1 MMNMLV
7 ADQLRHHSAKR
18 PHKLAVVEGDRRLT
32 YAELDALADAFA
44 ALLRSRGVKR
54 GDRVAILAPSGIDW
68 ITYYLG
74 VQRCGAAAVPLNW
87 KLTPAEISSN
97 ARALD
102 VALAVVDPALDGT
115 LAAGIP
121 VDLKLIAGGVGD
133 TSVAHLVQ
141 AHRRVRVE
149 CDVDEND
156 TQAIMLT
163 GGTTGSQKG
172 VVLSHRN
179 IFWNTLQLVVDT
191 EMDEDDV
198 TILATPLH
206 HAGAL
211 IIWFIPHLYLGATSV
226 ILPEYSTEA
235 LIETIAANRV
245 TNGWTPPSMT
255 RDLLQHPLARQRDLS
270 CFKRW
275 YVAGGPFPRRDREE
289 MKALIPGVKIFYQ
302 YGLTEAG
309 VMVSV
314 LRDKDYERAPDSIG
328 RPFSHCEVKIV
339 RDDGTTAAPGEVGE
353 IVLRSP
359 SVMQGYFRQ
368 PEATAETIR
377 SGWLHTGDL
386 GSTNDSGYIHFHDRL
401 KDMVKTGG
409 NNVYSQQVEQVLQR
423 HPCVREVAVFGVPSE
438 KWGEEVTAVVVL
450 RDGTKATDEDIQAYG
465 REHLARYM
473 VPKQVIFLPY
483 EELPV
488 NYSGKIVKKELRAR
502 YAGGAR

>member
-7 ADQLRHHSAKR
+7 ADHLRNHAANR
-18 PHKLAVVEGDRRLT
+18 PQKTAVIEGDRRLT
-32 YAELDALADAFA
+32 YAELDALADSFA
-44 ALLRSRGVKR
+44 ALLRSRGVEQR
-54 GDRVAILAPSGIDW
+54 DRVAILAPSGIDW

-74 VQRCGAAAVPLNW
+74 VQRCGATAVPLNW
-87 KLTPAEISSN
+87 KLTPPELSN
-97 ARALD
+97 NIRSMD
-102 VALAVVDPALDGT
+102 VALVVVDPTMERA
-115 LAAGIP
+115 LAADLP
-121 VDLKLIAGGVGD
+121 SDLKLVAGGQGG
-133 TSVAHLVQ
+133 TSVARLVD
-141 AHRRVRVE
+141 AHRGVHVDS
-149 CDVDEND
+149 DVDEND

-163 GGTTGSQKG
+163 GGTTGAQKG
-172 VVLSHRN
+172 VMLSHRN

-191 EMDEDDV
+191 EMNEDDV

-211 IIWFIPHLYLGATSV
+211 IIWFLPHLYLGATSV

-235 LIETIAANRV
+235 LIETIAEHRV

-255 RDLLQHPLARQRDLS
+255 RDLLEHPLARKRDLS
-270 CFKRW
+270 SFRRW

-289 MKALIPGVKIFYQ
+289 MKALVPGVKIFYQ

-314 LRDKDYERAPDSIG
+314 LRDKDYEHAPDSIG

-339 RDDGTTAAPGEVGE
+339 REDGTTAAPDEVGE
-353 IVLRSP
+353 ILVRSP

-368 PEATAETIR
+368 PEATADTIR
-377 SGWLHTGDL
+377 GGWLRTGDL
-386 GSTNDSGYIHFHDRL
+386 GSLDGAGYIRFHDRL

-409 NNVYSQQVEQVLQR
+409 NNVYSQQVERVLQR

-450 RDGTKATDEDIQAYG
+450 RDGTQATAVDVQAFG

-473 VPKQVIFLPY
+473 VPKQVIFLRY

-488 NYSGKIVKKELRAR
+488 NYSGKIVKKELRSR
-502 YAGGAR
+502 YAGAPR

>member
-7 ADQLRHHSAKR
+7 ADQLRHHAANR
-18 PHKLAVVEGDRRLT
+18 PHKAAVVEGDRRLT
-32 YAELDALADAFA
+32 YGELDALADAFA
-44 ALLRSRGVKR
+44 ALLRSRGVQER
-54 GDRVAILAPSGIDW
+54 DRVAILAPSGIDW

-74 VQRCGAAAVPLNW
+74 VQRCGATAVPLNW
-87 KLTPAEISSN
+87 KLTPAEIASN
-97 ARALD
+97 ARSMD
-102 VALAVVDPALDGT
+102 VALVVVDPSMDGS
-115 LAAGIP
+115 LAADIP
-121 VDLKLIAGGVGD
+121 AHLKLLAGGDGEA
-133 TSVAHLVQ
+133 SVARRVE
-141 AHRRVRVE
+141 AHRGARIE
-149 CDVDEND
+149 SGVDEND
-156 TQAIMLT
+156 TQAILLT

-172 VVLSHRN
+172 VMLSHRN

-198 TILATPLH
+198 TLLATPLH

-211 IIWFIPHLYLGATSV
+211 VIWFIPHLYLGATSV

-235 LIETIAANRV
+235 LIETIAAHRV

-289 MKALIPGVKIFYQ
+289 MKALIPGVKVFYQ

-314 LRDKDYERAPDSIG
+314 LRDKEYEQAPSSVG
-328 RPFSHCEVKIV
+328 RPFSHCDVSIV
-339 RDDGTTAAPGEVGE
+339 RDDGTTAAAGEVGE

-368 PEATAETIR
+368 PEATAATIR
-377 SGWLHTGDL
+377 AGWLHTGDL
-386 GSTNDSGYIHFHDRL
+386 GSMDDAGYIHFHDRL

-423 HPCVREVAVFGVPSE
+423 HPAVREVAVFGVPSE
-438 KWGEEVTAVVVL
+438 TWGEEVTAVVVL
-450 RDGTKATDEDIQAYG
+450 RDGTKATAEDVQAFG

-502 YAGGAR
+502 YSGGAR

>member
-1 MMNMLV
+1 MMDMLV
-7 ADQLRHHSAKR
+7 ADQLRHHAANR
-18 PHKLAVVEGDRRLT
+18 PRKVAVVEGERRLT

-44 ALLRSRGVKR
+44 ALLRSRGVKPR
-54 GDRVAILAPSGIDW
+54 DRVAILAPSGIDW
-68 ITYYLG
+68 IAYYLG
-74 VQRCGAAAVPLNW
+74 VQRCGATAVPLNW
-87 KLTPAEISSN
+87 KLTPAEIAAN
-97 ARALD
+97 ARAMD
-102 VALAVVDPALDGT
+102 VAVVVVDPAFDGV

-121 VDLKLIAGGVGD
+121 AELKLIAGGAGE
-133 TSVAHLVQ
+133 TALARLVA
-141 AHRRVRVE
+141 AHRGVRVE
-149 CDVDEND
+149 AEVDEDD

-163 GGTTGSQKG
+163 GGTTGAQKG
-172 VVLSHRN
+172 VMLSHRN

-191 EMDEDDV
+191 EMHEDDV
-198 TILATPLH
+198 TLLATPLH

-226 ILPEYSTEA
+226 VLPEYSTEA

-245 TNGWTPPSMT
+245 TNAWTPPSMT

-270 CFKRW
+270 CFERW

-314 LRDKDYERAPDSIG
+314 LRDKDYERAPDSVG
-328 RPFSHCEVKIV
+328 RAFSHCDVKIV
-339 RDDGTTAAPGEVGE
+339 REDGSDAAPGEVGE

-359 SVMQGYFRQ
+359 SVMQGYYRQ
-368 PEATAETIR
+368 PEATAETMR
-377 SGWLHTGDL
+377 DGWLRTGDL
-386 GSTNDSGYIHFHDRL
+386 GSMDDAGYLRFHDRL

-409 NNVYSQQVEQVLQR
+409 NNVYSQQVEQVLGR
-423 HPCVREVAVFGVPSE
+423 HPCIREVAVFGVPSE
-438 KWGEEVTAVVVL
+438 KWGEEVTAAVVL
-450 RDGTKATDEDIQAYG
+450 REGMPATAEDVQAYG

-473 VPKQVIFLPY
+473 VPKRVIFLAY
-483 EELPV
+483 EDLPV

-502 YAGGAR
+502 YAGGGR

>member
-7 ADQLRHHSAKR
+7 ADQLRHHAANR
-18 PHKLAVVEGDRRLT
+18 PHKTAVVEGDRRLT
-32 YAELDALADAFA
+32 YGELDALCDAFA
-44 ALLRSRGVKR
+44 ALLRSRGVQPH
-54 GDRVAILAPSGIDW
+54 DRVAILAPTGIDW
-68 ITYYLG
+68 ITYYLA
-74 VQRCGAAAVPLNW
+74 VQRSGAAAVPLNW
-87 KLTPAEISSN
+87 KLTPAEISNS
-97 ARALD
+97 ARSMD
-102 VALAVVDPALDGT
+102 VALAIVDPSMDEA
-115 LAAGIP
+115 LAADIP
-121 VDLKLIAGGVGD
+121 SALKLVAGGGGE
-133 TSVAHLVQ
+133 TSMAHLVE
-141 AHRRVRVE
+141 AHRGVRIE

-163 GGTTGSQKG
+163 GGTTGAQKG

-179 IFWNTLQLVVDT
+179 IFWNTLQLVIDT
-191 EMDEDDV
+191 EMNEDDV

-226 ILPEYSTEA
+226 ILPDYSTEA
-235 LIETIAANRV
+235 LIETIAQHRV

-255 RDLLQHPLARQRDLS
+255 RDLLLHPLARERDLS

-289 MKALIPGVKIFYQ
+289 MKALIPGVKVFYQ

-314 LRDKDYERAPDSIG
+314 LRDKEYEEAPDSIG

-339 RDDGTTAAPGEVGE
+339 RDDATTAVSGEVGE
-353 IVLRSP
+353 ILLRSP

-377 SGWLHTGDL
+377 GGWLHTGDL
-386 GSTNDSGYIHFHDRL
+386 GSMDDAGYLRFHDRL

-423 HPCVREVAVFGVPSE
+423 HPCIREVAVFGVPSE

-450 RDGTKATDEDIQAYG
+450 RDGTQATAEELQAFG

-473 VPKQVIFLPY
+473 VPKRVIFLGY

-502 YAGGAR
+502 YSGDAR

>member
-1 MMNMLV
+1 MMNMLP
-7 ADQLRHHSAKR
+7 ADQLRHHATHR
-18 PHKLAVVEGDRRLT
+18 PGKLAVVEGDRRLT
-32 YAELDALADAFA
+32 YGEFDALADAFA
-44 ALLRSRGVKR
+44 ALLRSRGVKPR
-54 GDRVAILAPSGIDW
+54 DRVAILAPSGIDW

-74 VQRCGAAAVPLNW
+74 VQRCGGTAVPLNW
-87 KLTPAEISSN
+87 KLTPAEIANN
-97 ARALD
+97 AKAMD
-102 VALAVVDPALDGT
+102 VSLAVVDPAMDTT

-121 VDLKLIAGGVGD
+121 GGLTLLAGGSGAASVGR
-133 TSVAHLVQ
+133 LIEP
-141 AHRRVRVE
+141 HRGVRIE
-149 CDVDEND
+149 SDVDEND

-172 VVLSHRN
+172 VMLSHRN
-179 IFWNTLQLVVDT
+179 IFWNTLQLVIDT
-191 EMDEDDV
+191 EMHEDDV

-211 IIWFIPHLYLGATSV
+211 IIWFLPHLYLGATSV
-226 ILPEYSTEA
+226 VLPEYSTEA

-255 RDLLQHPLARQRDLS
+255 RDLLQHPLARERDLS
-270 CFKRW
+270 CFRRW

-314 LRDKDYERAPDSIG
+314 LRDKDYDNAPDSVG
-328 RPFSHCEVKIV
+328 RSFSHCDVKIM
-339 RDDGTTAAPGEVGE
+339 REDGEAAKPGEVGE
-353 IVLRSP
+353 ILLRSP

-368 PEATAETIR
+368 PESTAQTMR
-377 SGWLHTGDL
+377 DGWLRTGDL
-386 GSTNDSGYIHFHDRL
+386 GSMDEAGYIRFHDRL

-409 NNVYSQQVEQVLQR
+409 NNVYSQEVEQVLQR
-423 HPCVREVAVFGVPSE
+423 HVCIREVAVFGVPSA

-450 RDGTKATDEDIQAYG
+450 RDGTQATAEDIQGFA

-473 VPKQVIFLPY
+473 VPKQIIFLPY
-483 EELPV
+483 EQLPV
-488 NYSGKIVKKELRAR
+488 NYSGKIVKKDLRQR
-502 YAGGAR
+502 YAGGTR